1 VSSINSAA
9 ERRPLLRIGGR
20 RRIVPNVIL
29 RHVILIVLLV
39 AMLYPVVW
47 LIFSSFGPSA
57 EIFVRNGLLRG
68 QWTISNYPTGWN
80 VLPGL
85 TFTRLFANSLAISAL
100 SIIGNVVSCT
110 MAAYA
115 FARLKFK
122 ARGVLFGFML
132 ITIMLP
138 QQILIIPQ
146 YILYQKIGW
155 LNTYLPLVV
164 PRFLAVDALYVF
176 LMVQFIR
183 GLPRELD
190 DAARTDGA
198 GHFYI
203 FTRIIVPLAA
213 PAMATVALFSFLDS
227 WNDFLGPLLYLT
239 TPSLYTVPLGLNQF
253 LDSSGSGASAWGPL
267 FAMCV
272 LSLAPLIGVFL
283 ATQRLLTQGIATTG
297 LK

>member
-1 VSSINSAA
+1 MSGINSAA
-9 ERRPLLRIGGR
+9 RARPLLRIGAR
-20 RRIVPNVIL
+20 HRVVPNVVL
-29 RHVILIVLLV
+29 RHVLLIVLLV
-39 AMLYPVVW
+39 AMLYPVIW
-47 LIFSSFGPSA
+47 MLFSSFGPSA

-68 QWTISNYPTGWN
+68 KWIASNYTTGWG

-85 TFTRLFANSLAISAL
+85 TFTRLFANSIAISVLA
-100 SIIGNVVSCT
+100 IIGNVVSCT

-115 FARLKFK
+115 FARLKFRF
-122 ARGVLFGFML
+122 RGALFGFML

-138 QQILIIPQ
+138 QQVLIIPQ
-146 YILYQKIGW
+146 YILFQKIGW
-155 LNTYLPLVV
+155 LGTYLPLVV
-164 PRFLAVDALYVF
+164 PRFLAVDGLYVF

-183 GLPRELD
+183 GLPRDLD

-239 TPSLYTVPLGLNQF
+239 KPSLYTVPLGLNLF
-253 LDSSGSGASAWGPL
+253 LDSSGSGASQWGPL

-272 LSLAPLIGVFL
+272 LSLAPLIGVFM

>member
-1 VSSINSAA
+1 MAAINSV
-9 ERRPLLRIGGR
+9 RPPRPLLRIGAR
-20 RRIVPNVIL
+20 RLIVPNAII
-29 RHVILIVLLV
+29 RHIVLIAMLV
-39 AMLYPVVW
+39 AVLYPVVW
-47 LIFSSFGPSA
+47 LLFSSFGPSA
-57 EIFVRNGLLRG
+57 EIFVRNGLLRDK
-68 QWTISNYPTGWN
+68 WTAANYSTGWN

-85 TFTRLFANSLAISAL
+85 TFTRLFLNSILISGL
-100 SIIGNVVSCT
+100 SIIGTVLSCT

-115 FARLKFK
+115 FARLKFRL
-122 ARGVLFGFML
+122 RGVLFGFML
-132 ITIMLP
+132 LTIMLP
-138 QQILIIPQ
+138 QQVLIIPQ

-155 LNTYLPLVV
+155 LNTYLPLVL

-203 FTRIIVPLAA
+203 FTRIIIPLAA
-213 PAMATVALFSFLDS
+213 PAMATVALFSFIDS
-227 WNDFLGPLLYLT
+227 WNEFLGPLLYLT
-239 TPSLYTVPLGLNQF
+239 SPSLYTVPLGLNLF
-253 LDSSGSGASAWGPL
+253 LDSSGSGASQWGPL

-283 ATQRLLTQGIATTG
+283 ATQRLLVQGIATTG

>member
-1 VSSINSAA
+1 MSTVHSVRAK
-9 ERRPLLRIGGR
+9 PVLRIGAR
-20 RRIVPNVIL
+20 HRIVPNVVL
-29 RHVILIVLLV
+29 RHVLLIVLLM
-39 AMLYPVVW
+39 AMLYPVIW
-47 LIFSSFGPSA
+47 MLFSSFGPSA
-57 EIFVRNGLLRG
+57 EIFVRNGLLREK
-68 QWTISNYPTGWN
+68 WTAANYSTGWH

-85 TFTRLFANSLAISAL
+85 TFTRLFANSILISVLA
-100 SIIGNVVSCT
+100 IIGNVLSCT

-115 FARLKFK
+115 FARLKFRL
-122 ARGVLFGFML
+122 RGALFGFML

-138 QQILIIPQ
+138 QQVLIIPQ
-146 YILYQKIGW
+146 YILFQKIGW
-155 LNTYLPLVV
+155 LDTYLPLIV
-164 PRFLAVDALYVF
+164 PRFLAVDGLYVF

-183 GLPRELD
+183 GLPRDLD

-203 FTRIIVPLAA
+203 FTRIIMPLAA

-239 TPSLYTVPLGLNQF
+239 KPSLYTVPLGLNLF
-253 LDSSGSGASAWGPL
+253 LDSSGSGASQWGPL

-272 LSLAPLIGVFL
+272 LSLAPVIGVFL